1 MSATNATEPT
11 TTTTTP
17 PLKKLPISAN
27 QVTVVRILA
36 LPFPCWALLAR
47 PPDAVMWVAFFF
59 GMAVGATDFVDGWMA
74 RRDGSTTLGAL
85 LDPVAD
91 KLFIAML
98 LLPVV
103 ARGECPGWAAGALF
117 VRELLIT
124 SLRSSMAVRQT
135 NLKTS
140 PLGKLKTVVQMG
152 GIAAFF
158 LSVFVPESAVPWTY
172 LGWAIAFGLLGL
184 WWFSRRHVLP
194 MWLGAAPL
202 LCLTL
207 FAMSWLQGAFIA
219 GYTVFILMVLF
230 TFISGADYL
239 TGSVRA
245 FRQTGGVGA
254 KDAVRVLWSF
264 AHGLALVPLL
274 SDSFDPSH
282 PLRGLTLP
290 VIISLSSELALGG
303 LENMVA
309 AERGRFARGSL
320 IPTMVAAVVVGV
332 CAWCDLGSPLVLEM
346 AAWGLALFSVVNLS
360 LAFWLDRDVFL
371 VPKSA

>member
-1 MSATNATEPT
+1 M
-11 TTTTTP
+11 
-17 PLKKLPISAN
+17 
-27 QVTVVRILA
+27 
-36 LPFPCWALLAR
+36 
-47 PPDAVMWVAFFF
+47 
-59 GMAVGATDFVDGWMA
+59 
-74 RRDGSTTLGAL
+74 
-85 LDPVAD
+85 
-91 KLFIAML
+91 
-98 LLPVV
+98 
-103 ARGECPGWAAGALF
+103 
-117 VRELLIT
+117 
-124 SLRSSMAVRQT
+124 
-135 NLKTS
+135 
-140 PLGKLKTVVQMG
+140 
-152 GIAAFF
+152 
-158 LSVFVPESAVPWTY
+158 
-172 LGWAIAFGLLGL
+172 
-184 WWFSRRHVLP
+184 
-194 MWLGAAPL
+194 
-202 LCLTL
+202 
-207 FAMSWLQGAFIA
+207 
-219 GYTVFILMVLF
+219 
-230 TFISGADYL
+230 
-239 TGSVRA
+239 RA

-254 KDAVRVLWSF
+254 KDVVRVLWSF